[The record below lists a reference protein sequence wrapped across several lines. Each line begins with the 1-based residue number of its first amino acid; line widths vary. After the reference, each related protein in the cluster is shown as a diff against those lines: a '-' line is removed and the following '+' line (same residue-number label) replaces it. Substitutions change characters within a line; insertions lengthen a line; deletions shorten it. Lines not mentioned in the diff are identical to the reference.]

1 VGKYLLVDDN
11 EALAENVAEIL
22 RDDGHEVTTSSAGE
36 DALRRLK
43 ADRFDVLIT
52 DMKMPT
58 MGGARLVHELRRL
71 DPGMPVIVITAYS
84 GDEDLKIARSEGLL
98 AILSKPPNLPRLREL
113 LAVARR
119 DGLVALIEDDEALSD
134 NLSEV
139 FRSRGFTAV
148 QATSVLEAE
157 KMPAVRPFAAVT
169 DLRVPGGPD
178 GEAMRRLVMRYP
190 GLPVLIITGH
200 PDVEPPRENA
210 GVFRKPFSSEWLV
223 ARLEEL
229 YRERQAFSGAR

>member
-11 EALAENVAEIL
+11 EAFAENVAEIL
-22 RDDGHEVTTSSAGE
+22 RDDGHEVSVSPAGE
-36 DALRRLK
+36 DALRRVK

-52 DMKMPT
+52 DMKMPN
-58 MGGARLVHELRRL
+58 MGGAKLVHELRRM

-84 GDEDLKIARSEGLL
+84 GDEDLKIARAEGLL
-98 AILSKPPNLPRLREL
+98 AILSKPPNLPRMREL
-113 LAVARR
+113 LGMARR
-119 DGLVALIEDDEALSD
+119 DGLVALVEDDEALSD

-157 KMPAVRPFAAVT
+157 KMPSVRPFAAVA

-190 GLPVLIITGH
+190 GLPVVIITGH
-200 PDVEPPRENA
+200 EDVEPPRENA
-210 GVFRKPFSSEWLV
+210 GLFRKPFPPEQLM

-229 YRERQAFSGAR
+229 HRAHLAAGAR

>member
-1 VGKYLLVDDN
+1 MGKYLLVDDN
-11 EALAENVAEIL
+11 EAFAENVAEIL
-22 RDDGHEVTTSSAGE
+22 RDDGHEVVTSSAGE
-36 DALRRLK
+36 DALRRVK
-43 ADRFDVLIT
+43 QDRFDVLIT

-84 GDEDLKIARSEGLL
+84 GDEDLKIARAEGLL

-139 FRSRGFTAV
+139 LRSRGFTAV

-157 KMPAVRPFAAVT
+157 KMPSVRPYCAVA

-190 GLPVLIITGH
+190 RLPVVVITGH
-200 PDVEPPRENA
+200 PDVIEPKENA
-210 GVFRKPFSSEWLV
+210 GVFRKPFDPGRLV
-223 ARLEEL
+223 ERLEEL
-229 YRERQAFSGAR
+229 HREHRPPGAS